1 MESRDDSCQTKSAQ
15 NEAETEMVHIGHKS
29 CSDVEAR
36 VIFGAKGDD
45 AAYGRWSRVHAMSL
59 QEHRWN
65 RSRMH
70 RNLQKTFEAE
80 VSNSKIGRRQCGW
93 R

>member
-45 AAYGRWSRVHAMSL
+45 AASANELINWFFKVREL
-59 QEHRWN
+59 N
-65 RSRMH
+65 
-70 RNLQKTFEAE
+70 
-80 VSNSKIGRRQCGW
+80 
-93 R
+93 